1 MVEIAEVGVVWVTE
15 NELENTAGEVG
26 VVTTTVEIAAVG
38 VVTENELENTAED
51 VGVVTTTVEK
61 GALAKV
67 EVTGAA
73 DVWLPSSGKINPT
86 LRGKQITWTFLVG
99 LEWEADPVT
108 VTVGNVL
115 VAKDVLVIDTVEE
128 IPELKEALVAK
139 DVLMD
144 SLDEIAELMEALVAN
159 DVLKDALEEMAELI
173 EMVGATD
180 VLDTLEEIAELKD
193 ALEEIPELKEALE
206 ETAVLKDSLEE
217 IPKEMVVGSELAVA
231 VGKKDVVTLSL

>member
-38 VVTENELENTAED
+38 VVTENELENTAGD

-159 DVLKDALEEMAELI
+159 DVLKDALEEMAELK

-180 VLDTLEEIAELKD
+180 VLDTLEIAELKD

-217 IPKEMVVGSELAVA
+217 IPKENVVGSELAVA